1 MNIKR
6 AWLAIGIG
14 VLGSQAGHLLAY
26 QFRFGSAA
34 QQLQSSGSHAYFPGV
49 VRASLGAAAALVLAG
64 IFLIG
69 LARILSG
76 RSIRRNSAPPYLRLV
91 ALLYT
96 AQLAWFGGQEVSE
109 ALLTGAP
116 VPSAAQLLLWGT
128 LGQLPVAMI
137 AAAGLRWLLARFDSA
152 VAEIRFALAAVP
164 RQLAPVAIAVP
175 FWGRPNQQLILR
187 SAAGASL
194 AKRGP
199 PSPLRLG
206 PTNSEA

>member
-34 QQLQSSGSHAYFPGV
+34 LPLQSSGSHAYFPGV

-64 IFLIG
+64 MFLIG

-76 RSIRRNSAPPYLRLV
+76 RSIRRNSAPNYLRLV

-96 AQLAWFGGQEVSE
+96 TQLACFVVQEASE
-109 ALLTGAP
+109 AL
-116 VPSAAQLLLWGT
+116 
-128 LGQLPVAMI
+128 VA
-137 AAAGLRWLLARFDSA
+137 GG
-152 VAEIRFALAAVP
+152 AVP
-164 RQLAPVAIAVP
+164 
-175 FWGRPNQQLILR
+175 
-187 SAAGASL
+187 
-194 AKRGP
+194 
-199 PSPLRLG
+199 
-206 PTNSEA
+206 

>member
-14 VLGSQAGHLLAY
+14 VLGSQAGHLIAY

-34 QQLQSSGSHAYFPGV
+34 LPLQSSGSHAYFPGV

-64 IFLIG
+64 MFLIG

-76 RSIRRNSAPPYLRLV
+76 RSIRRSSAPNYLRLV

-96 AQLAWFGGQEVSE
+96 TQLACFVVQEASE
-109 ALLTGAP
+109 ALVAGGA
-116 VPSAAQLLLWGT
+116 VPSGAHLLLWGT

-137 AAAGLRWLLARFDSA
+137 GAAGLRWLLARFEGA
-152 VAEIRFALAAVP
+152 VAEIRTGLAAVP
-164 RQLAPVAIAVP
+164 RQLAPAATAVP
-175 FWGRPNQQLILR
+175 FWRHPNQHLVLK
-187 SAAGASL
+187 SAVGASL

-199 PSPLRLG
+199 PSSLRVSS
-206 PTNSEA
+206 T